1 MAIRLLY
8 TKSTKWDESVVKNMT
23 NAQAIVAGKT
33 FLGVELGSTRIKAVL
48 LGPDY
53 TPIAGGSHTWENRIE
68 GGYWTYHMEDV
79 WAGIADCYRDL
90 KRDVREKFGITLT
103 TVGAM
108 GISGMM
114 HGYLPF
120 DKDGNQLE
128 AFRTWRNTTTAQA
141 AEELTALFGFNIPQR
156 WSISHLRQAMLNG
169 EQTVKNIDHLT
180 TLAGYVHWQLTG
192 QKVLGVCEASGMF
205 PVNDATGTY
214 DAAMVEKFDK
224 LAENQPWKLLDI
236 LPGVLS
242 AGQPAGCLTEA
253 GAKLLDPEGD
263 LMPGIPLC
271 PPEGDGGTGMTATNS
286 VAARTGNVSAGTS
299 IFAMVVLEKMLTN
312 VYPEI
317 DMVTTPSGKP
327 VAMVH
332 CNNCTSDMNAW
343 VGVLAETLKL
353 MGHEVD
359 MGQLFTKLYQKS
371 LEGDA
376 DCGGVTVYN
385 YLSGEPV
392 TGFDEGRPVV
402 VRSHD
407 KPFTLAN
414 FLRSQLYGTL
424 ASLAAGMVILEKEE
438 VAIDRLMGHGGL
450 FKTPVVGQKYLA
462 AATNSPVWVMET
474 AGEGGPYGMA
484 LLAAYLKDGDGATLE
499 DFLAQKVFAG
509 TPGTVLEPEEADVAG
524 FKAYLNRFLAGLPVE
539 RAAVDHL

>member
-1 MAIRLLY
+1 
-8 TKSTKWDESVVKNMT
+8 MT
-23 NAQAIVAGKT
+23 VAQVIQEGKT
-33 FLGVELGSTRIKAVL
+33 CLGIELGSTRIKAVL
-48 LGPDY
+48 LGEDY
-53 TPIAGGSHTWENRIE
+53 TPIAGGSFTWENRYE
-68 GGYWTYHMEDV
+68 NGYWTYHLDEV
-79 WAGIADCYRDL
+79 WTGIAACYQDL
-90 KRDVREKFGITLT
+90 KQDVLKKFGVKLT
-103 TVGAM
+103 TVGSL

-120 DKDGNQLE
+120 DAQGNLLA
-128 AFRTWRNTTTAQA
+128 AFRTWRNTTTARA
-141 AEELTALFGFNIPQR
+141 AEELTELFGFNVPQR

-169 EQTVKNIDHLT
+169 EAHVGQIDHLT
-180 TLAGYVHWQLTG
+180 TLAGYVHWKLTG
-192 QKVLGVCEASGMF
+192 EKVMGVGEASGMF
-205 PVNDATGTY
+205 PIDDATGTY
-214 DAAMVEKFDK
+214 DAGMVAKFDA
-224 LAENQPWKLLDI
+224 LAKDYPWTLEKLL
-236 LPGVLS
+236 PKVLS
-242 AGQPAGCLTEA
+242 AGQPAGTLSAE
-253 GAKLLDPEGD
+253 GAKLLDTDGD
-263 LMPGIPLC
+263 LQPGIPLC
-271 PPEGDGGTGMTATNS
+271 PPEGDAGTGMVATNA

-299 IFAMVVLEKMLTN
+299 IFSMVVLEKMLSK

-343 VGVLAETLKL
+343 VSVFAETLKL
-353 MGHEVD
+353 MGSEVD

-402 VRSHD
+402 ARSHEQ
-407 KPFTLAN
+407 PFTLAN
-414 FLRSQLYGTL
+414 FLRAQLYSTL
-424 ASLAAGMVILEKEE
+424 ASLAAGMVILEKEQ
-438 VAIDRLMGHGGL
+438 VTIDRLMGHGGL

-484 LLAAYLKDGDGATLE
+484 LLAAYCKDGNGLTLE
-499 DFLAQKVFAG
+499 DFLDEKIFAG
-509 TPGTVLEPEEADVAG
+509 APGTVMKPEEADVAG
-524 FKAYLNRFLAGLPVE
+524 FKAYLNRFLAGLAVE